1 MPRRTLATMLVL
13 LLASIPLPGQT
24 ASLGVITQSTGGR
37 LNNAAASAGTTI
49 YDGDRLVTDSN
60 GTVSLRSGSVQLVL
74 SQDSALLLNHDG
86 SGLTPMLQRGSVA
99 FRIEGGQALRL
110 SAGDVRVRPQS
121 SALTVGQLT
130 LENCAVLVTS
140 RVQALEVTAGKETKI
155 VEEGKSYRV
164 LFDGACGNRSN
175 HSPNAAAHSRF
186 ILVPLVVGG
195 AITVWGIHEALES
208 PDRP

>member
-1 MPRRTLATMLVL
+1 MPRRTLATLLVF
-13 LLASIPLPGQT
+13 LLAGIPLPGQIV
-24 ASLGVITQSTGGR
+24 SLGVITQSTSGHI
-37 LNNAAASAGTTI
+37 NNAAASAGTTI
-49 YDGDRLVTDSN
+49 YDSDRITTDTN
-60 GTVSLRSGSVQLVL
+60 GSLSLRSGSSQLIL
-74 SQDSALLLNHDG
+74 PGDSAILLNNNG
-86 SGLTPMLQRGSVA
+86 SSLTAMLQRGSVG
-99 FRIEGGQALRL
+99 FRVDSGGALRI

-121 SALTVGQLT
+121 AAPTVGQVT

-175 HSPNAAAHSRF
+175 QAPRHAAYSRF
-186 ILVPLVVGG
+186 ILIP
-195 AITVWGIHEALES
+195 ITVGVITWLAICEALES

>member
-1 MPRRTLATMLVL
+1 MPRLTLATLLVF
-13 LLASIPLPGQT
+13 LLAGIPLRGQT
-24 ASLGVITQSTGGR
+24 VSLGVITQSTSGHI
-37 LNNAAASAGTTI
+37 NNAAASAGTTI
-49 YDGDRLVTDSN
+49 YDSDRITTDTN
-60 GTVSLRSGSVQLVL
+60 GSLSLRSGSSQLIL
-74 SQDSALLLNHDG
+74 PGDSAILLNNN
-86 SGLTPMLQRGSVA
+86 GSVG
-99 FRIEGGQALRL
+99 FRVDSGGALRI

-121 SALTVGQLT
+121 SAPTVGQVT

-175 HSPNAAAHSRF
+175 QAPRHAAYSRF
-186 ILVPLVVGG
+186 ILIP
-195 AITVWGIHEALES
+195 ITVGVITWLAICEALES